1 MGSDF
6 LEGYQQEEVSKEVFH
21 NKSPRNLEAEQALL
35 GAILLNNKTYE
46 TISEFL
52 RPEHFSHAVHGRI
65 FAVLDILIGR
75 GETADPI
82 TLKAYFEGS
91 EELEPVGGAGY
102 LVNLAASV
110 VTIYNVEDYGRLIY
124 DLYIRR
130 QVIALGEEAVN
141 RARAFSP
148 EETALQQVESIE
160 TKLFELASTGYVRE
174 GAIPFDKALVSAI
187 QMAEKAYKR
196 DSHVSGITTGFADLD
211 RWTGGLHPSDL
222 IILAG
227 RPSMGKTALAMN
239 IGYNASLATL
249 KKAGGGGCVI
259 FFSLEMSSEQLATRL
274 LAQESGISSDR
285 IRRGE
290 IRKED
295 FTTFVEVSRNLSRIP
310 FLIDD
315 TAALTVS
322 ALRTRARR
330 AKRKH
335 GIDLIIIDYLQLLS
349 PPAGKRADGRVQ
361 EISEITRSLK
371 AIAKDLNVP
380 ILALSQLSRAVEQ
393 RDDKRPQLSDL
404 RESGSIE
411 QDADIVMFIYRDEYY
426 EARKEPS
433 PQSDKHIEWQ
443 KRMSTV
449 YNLADLIIAKQ
460 RHGPVGTIRLLY
472 NSKMTKFGNY
482 IETTRVL
489 HA

>member
-1 MGSDF
+1 MP
-6 LEGYQQEEVSKEVFH
+6 Y
-21 NKSPRNLEAEQALL
+21 NLEAEQALL
-35 GAILLNNKTYE
+35 GAILLNNKTHE
-46 TISEFL
+46 AVSEFL

-65 FAVLDILIGR
+65 YAVIDILVGR
-75 GETADPI
+75 GEIADPI
-82 TLKAYFEGS
+82 TLKAYFEDS
-91 EELEPVGGAGY
+91 EELAPVGGVGY
-102 LVNLAASV
+102 LVDLAASV
-110 VTIYNVEDYGRLIY
+110 VTICNVEDYGRLIH

-141 RARAFSP
+141 NARTFVP
-148 EETALQQVESIE
+148 EETAFHQVEALE
-160 TKLFELASTGYVRE
+160 TKLFELASTGVVHQ
-174 GAIPFDKALVSAI
+174 GVIPFEKALISAI
-187 QMAEKAYKR
+187 ETAEKAYKR
-196 DSHVSGITTGFADLD
+196 DSHVSGITTGLVDLD

-222 IILAG
+222 VILAG

-239 IGYNASLATL
+239 IGYNAALAAL
-249 KKAGGGGCVI
+249 KKTGGGGSVL
-259 FFSLEMSSEQLATRL
+259 FFSLEMSAEQLATRL
-274 LAQESGISSDR
+274 LAQESGVPSDR

-290 IRKED
+290 IKKEN
-295 FTTFVEVSRNLSRIP
+295 FTTFVEVSRTLSRIP

-330 AKRKH
+330 AKRKY
-335 GIDLIIIDYLQLLS
+335 GVDLVVIDYLQLLS
-349 PPAGKRADGRVQ
+349 PPLNKRMDGRVQ
-361 EISEITRSLK
+361 EISEITRALK
-371 AIAKDLNVP
+371 ALAKDLNVP
-380 ILALSQLSRAVEQ
+380 VLALSQLSRAVEQ

-443 KRMSTV
+443 KRMAAV
-449 YNLADLIIAKQ
+449 YNLADLMIAKQ
-460 RHGPVGTIRLLY
+460 RHGPVGTLRLLY
-472 NSKMTKFGNY
+472 DCKMTKFSNY
-482 IETTRVL
+482 LDAGRAP

>member
-1 MGSDF
+1 MELAFS
-6 LEGYQQEEVSKEVFH
+6 EGYPQGVPH
-21 NKSPRNLEAEQALL
+21 NLEAEQALL
-35 GAILLNNKTYE
+35 GAILLNNKSYE
-46 TISEFL
+46 AISEFL

-65 FAVLDILIGR
+65 YAVLDILINR

-91 EELEPVGGAGY
+91 EDLMPVGGANY
-102 LVNLAASV
+102 LVDLAASV

-124 DLYIRR
+124 DFYLRR
-130 QVIALGEEAVN
+130 QIIALGEEAVN
-141 RARAFSP
+141 KARAFSP
-148 EETALQQVESIE
+148 EETASQQVEYIE
-160 TKLFELASTGYVRE
+160 AKLFELVPTGQIQQGVISFE
-174 GAIPFDKALVSAI
+174 KALISAI
-187 QMAEKAYKR
+187 SMAEQAYKR

-239 IGYNASLATL
+239 IGYNASLAAL
-249 KKAGGGGCVI
+249 KKSGGGGSVL

-274 LAQESGISSDR
+274 LAQESGVSSDR

-290 IRKED
+290 VKKED
-295 FTTFVEVSRNLSRIP
+295 FTTFVEVSRNLARIP

-315 TAALTVS
+315 TGALSIS

-335 GIDLIIIDYLQLLS
+335 KVDLIIIDYLQLLS
-349 PPAGKRADGRVQ
+349 PTIGKRTDNRVQ
-361 EISEITRSLK
+361 EISEITRALK
-371 AIAKDLNVP
+371 AIAKELNVP

-426 EARKEPS
+426 EARREPS
-433 PQSDKHIEWQ
+433 PQSDKHLAWQ
-443 KRMSTV
+443 KRMAEV

-472 NSKMTKFGNY
+472 DSKMTKFGNY
-482 IETTRVL
+482 IDQARAP
-489 HA
+489 HG